1 MVQPSIRR
9 KQSREQFSG
18 GTGFSFQAIPAIWLA
33 LIVYLFTPYT
43 YSLDEI
49 KISVLYFGGPLL
61 LCLYL
66 YLAAI
71 GKARAIPWRLF
82 WPGLAYTILLVPSTL
97 ITKPAYRWVG
107 WHVTGF
113 QFACLGGFLICYGLM
128 KSREDVKRAFLFYA
142 LVGLGTTIFGL
153 FHYAGGF
160 GFLYELLITDQNRSS
175 PFAVMLYTYMDSRDD
190 MFSTILNRQFYASF
204 LVMLIPLSAAVAI
217 TEEKSHR
224 KKYIAIAAT
233 LLMVICLYL
242 AHSKAAA
249 GSLVLSAALF
259 LILYKLIGRYKKI
272 RIPHLG
278 VWLSGLLLIA
288 LTLGFFTADVSADKF
303 KTVTRS
309 VESRTIIWKGA
320 LDMFRYGPG
329 PDNWYEITER
339 LPYNAQS
346 LIMGCGPGTFRLV
359 FPRYRSPDYHLHDIS
374 NVTLFAHNRY
384 LDLLAEN
391 GLAGFLLYMGFIALY
406 FVLGIR
412 RIRRCEDGEMRV
424 YLIAFLS
431 SMLGILL
438 TNLLTPNSRW
448 TVVASNFWAVWGLGF
463 GAMAVAGDMAA
474 ARASA
479 PESGAGP
486 VRPAPA
492 SALPMP
498 SPRESTALMIVMVLL
513 LPVAVISIHYSWR
526 HFKAAAIHN
535 DGLMFARYGD
545 KYLEDAQK
553 MLQLAREN
561 PGLADQYRKQKDA
574 FEAAS
579 LKYYQD
585 SIRQHNISLRYNPWF
600 ITTYYKMAHAQNMI
614 GDIEGAL
621 KTYEVLQKYAPDYS
635 EIHFNLGVVNDTLAQ
650 TKRREAAAAAP
661 EKRAGLLEE
670 AAAHDVASLREFQ
683 ISARMSNK
691 AAVQET
697 YGKKLV
703 MAQKYREALPVFE
716 FLRESDMDKMP
727 HIQTIAWLSDQL
739 GEEEKAFEAYKA
751 LFHADPTNDF
761 VSSRVE
767 MYYRKLRTIA
777 EYEQFLR
784 EFLRAN
790 PLDPKPRIRLVEL
803 HVRKDDKDALR
814 SELKAMTHIP
824 EIADRL
830 GVSPEQAQKSL
841 WGLTLSA
848 RRIEDPGIE
857 RYFLKQCLQ
866 ADAATSIGR
875 AAQARLR
882 ELGQ

>member
-18 GTGFSFQAIPAIWLA
+18 GAGFSFQAIPAIWLA
-33 LIVYLFTPYT
+33 LIVFLFTPYT

-61 LCLYL
+61 LCLYF

-71 GKARAIPWRLF
+71 GRARAIPWRLF

-128 KSREDVKRAFLFYA
+128 KSREDVKRAFLFYT

-224 KKYIAIAAT
+224 KKYAAIAAT

-272 RIPHLG
+272 CISHLG
-278 VWLSGLLLIA
+278 IWITGLLLIA

-320 LDMFRYGPG
+320 LDMFRYGSG

-339 LPYNAQS
+339 LPCSAQS

-406 FVLGIR
+406 FILGIR

-448 TVVASNFWAVWGLGF
+448 TVVASNFWAIWGLGF
-463 GAMAVAGDMAA
+463 GAMAVADEMTA
-474 ARASA
+474 ARASVSEAA
-479 PESGAGP
+479 PGGI
-486 VRPAPA
+486 RH
-492 SALPMP
+492 SAATLRMP
-498 SPRESTALMIVMVLL
+498 SRRESTTLMVIMALL
-513 LPVAVISIHYSWR
+513 LPAVLVSMHYSWR
-526 HFKAAAIHN
+526 HFSAAALNNQGRTH
-535 DGLMFARYGD
+535 AKYGD
-545 KYLEDAQK
+545 KFLEQAQES
-553 MLQLAREN
+553 LQLSREN
-561 PGLADQYRKQKDA
+561 PGLAEQYRMRMETLKTAGLKHYRDA
-574 FEAAS
+574 
-579 LKYYQD
+579 
-585 SIRQHNISLRYNPWF
+585 IRQYDLSLGRNPFFIS
-600 ITTYYKMAHAQNMI
+600 TYYHKAHAQSMI
-614 GDIEGAL
+614 NDTSGTLA
-621 KTYEVLQKYAPDYS
+621 TYHELQRYAPDYA
-635 EIHFNLGVVNDTLAQ
+635 EIHYNLGAMNDSLAEA
-650 TKRREAAAAAP
+650 KRREAASAPP
-661 EKRAGLLEE
+661 EKRAELLEE
-670 AAAHDVASLREFQ
+670 AAALDVRSLHEFT
-683 ISARMSNK
+683 IAARMSNK
-691 AAVQET
+691 AQVQEAL
-697 YGKKLV
+697 GMKLV
-703 MAQKYREALPVFE
+703 KAQKYRKAVPVYE
-716 FLRESDMDKMP
+716 FLRTIEP
-727 HIQTIAWLSDQL
+727 HQMTHVQALAWLNERL
-739 GEEEKAFEAYKA
+739 GEDEKALDAYTV
-751 LFHADPTNDF
+751 LFRADPTNDH
-761 VSSRVE
+761 VSGRVE
-767 MYYRKLRTIA
+767 LYYRKLRTTA

-803 HVRKDDKDALR
+803 HVRKDDKEALR
-814 SELKAMTHIP
+814 AELKAMTRIP
-824 EIADRL
+824 EIAARL
-830 GVSPEQAQKSL
+830 GASPEQAQKSL

-848 RRIEDPGIE
+848 RHIGEPGIE
-857 RYFLKQCLQ
+857 EHFLRQCLQ
-866 ADAATSIGR
+866 ADAGTSIGR
-875 AAQARLR
+875 AARVRLK
-882 ELGQ
+882 EMAE